1 MQHEVPL
8 HPTSL
13 TKWRQRVGAEKLQ
26 ELLAET
32 VALAQRE
39 GQVSKRELAHV
50 NVDTTVPFTNTT
62 AEKNITHPTDS
73 KLYPL

>member
-13 TKWRQRVGAEKLQ
+13 TKWRQRVGEEKLL

-32 VALAQRE
+32 IATARRE
-39 GQVSKRELAHV
+39 GHVAQQNLARV
-50 NVDTTVPFTNTT
+50 NVDTTVQ
-62 AEKNITHPTDS
+62 EKPPRRS
-73 KLYPL
+73 RGASVPL